1 METAHPI
8 LDERCGRFRILFS
21 IATTDERRSFSISP
35 MLPFKVIYHPLYDL
49 DLGRHVFPSEKFKLI
64 HDALLAEG
72 IADASD
78 FLQPEPAPDEDILRV
93 HTPAYVN
100 KLQTDSLT
108 LSDRMKLEIP
118 LSEST
123 RIGFWLAAGGSTLA
137 GQKALEDGFAANLS
151 GGFHHA
157 YPGHGEGFCMIH
169 DVGVAIRSLQAAGK
183 IRTAMTVDTDVHHGN
198 GTAAIF
204 GDDDSVFTLSIH
216 QENNYPMPKPPSDE
230 DIGLED
236 GTRDREYLDALEAG
250 VLRALKKMTPDI
262 IFYVGGADPYRED
275 QLGGLALSIEGLQN
289 RDRLVFEQARRKG
302 IPVASTLAGG
312 YARRVADT
320 VRIHVNTIT
329 AARDVLQQQSSAGN
343 A

>member
-1 METAHPI
+1 
-8 LDERCGRFRILFS
+8 
-21 IATTDERRSFSISP
+21 
-35 MLPFKVIYHPLYDL
+35 MLPFKVIYHPQYDL
-49 DLGRHVFPSEKFKLI
+49 ELGPHVFPSEKFRLI
-64 HDALLAEG
+64 DDALLAEG
-72 IADASD
+72 IAEQSD
-78 FLQPEPAPDEDILRV
+78 VLPPEPASDEDILRV

-100 KLQTDSLT
+100 KLKTDSLT
-108 LSDRMKLEIP
+108 LSERMKLEIP
-118 LSEST
+118 LSETT
-123 RIGFWLAAGGSTLA
+123 RIGFWLAAGGSILA

-169 DVGVAIRSLQAAGK
+169 DVAVAIRSLQAAGR

-204 GDDDSVFTLSIH
+204 GNDPSVYTLSIH

-230 DIGLED
+230 DIGLDD
-236 GTRDREYLDALEAG
+236 GTRDADYLDALEGG

-275 QLGGLALSIEGLQN
+275 QLGGLALTIDGLRQ
-289 RDRLVFEQARRKG
+289 RDRLVFEHARRRR

-312 YARRVADT
+312 YARHVADT
-320 VRIHVNTIT
+320 VRIHVNTIV
-329 AARDVLQQQSSAGN
+329 AARDVALQQSRAAN
-343 A
+343 K

>member
-1 METAHPI
+1 
-8 LDERCGRFRILFS
+8 
-21 IATTDERRSFSISP
+21 
-35 MLPFKVIYHPLYDL
+35 MLPFKLIYHPRYDL
-49 DLGRHVFPSEKFKLI
+49 DLGPHVFPSEKFRLI

-72 IADASD
+72 IAEASD
-78 FLQPEPAPDEDILRV
+78 FLQPEPAPDEEVLRV

-108 LSDRMKLEIP
+108 LSERMKLEIP
-118 LSEST
+118 LSELT
-123 RIGFWLAAGGSTLA
+123 RNAFWLAAGGSTLA
-137 GQKALEDGFAANLS
+137 GRKALEDGFAANLS

-204 GDDDSVFTLSIH
+204 GNDASVYTLSIH

-236 GTRDREYLDALEAG
+236 GTGDHEYLAALEEAF
-250 VLRALKKMTPDI
+250 LRALRKMTPDL

-275 QLGGLALSIEGLQN
+275 QLGGLALTIAVGRLRKSEGGMPTSCGQ
-289 RDRLVFEQARRKG
+289 RLLPACGSAGLPSTGSGGRARRR
-302 IPVASTLAGG
+302 A
-312 YARRVADT
+312 
-320 VRIHVNTIT
+320 
-329 AARDVLQQQSSAGN
+329 
-343 A
+343 